1 MKEIRFF
8 YVPDVN
14 TTNEL
19 PEEEAMHALRVLR
32 LKSGDEMMLTDG
44 EGNFYKAEI
53 TIAATRKCMF
63 RLLETLPQKALWQGH
78 LHLVVSPTKLMERME
93 WMIEKATEIGFDRIS
108 FINCDN
114 SERRVVKIRRLEKI
128 VVAAMKQSRKA
139 WKPVVDE
146 IVTFD
151 EFLNHPNDGLKY
163 IAHCYDEIPKSDFFD
178 NLVAADKN
186 ANVTIMIGPEGD
198 FSVSEVE
205 KAMAAGYESV
215 SLGESRLRTE
225 TAALASVMMANL
237 CKRVKVES

>member
-1 MKEIRFF
+1 MKEMRFF
-8 YVPDVN
+8 YVPDVK
-14 TTNEL
+14 TTDEL

-63 RLLETLPQKALWQGH
+63 RLVEKLPQKALWHGRV
-78 LHLVVSPTKLMERME
+78 HLVVSPTKMMDRME

-108 FINCDN
+108 FLNCDN
-114 SERRVVKIRRLEKI
+114 SERRVVKTRRLEKI
-128 VVAAMKQSRKA
+128 VVSAMKQSRKA
-139 WKPVVDE
+139 WKPIVDE

-151 EFLNHPNDGLKY
+151 EFLKEPNDGLKF
-163 IAHCYDEIPKSDFFD
+163 IAHCYDEIPRSDLYD
-178 NLVAADKN
+178 NLMAADKE

-198 FSVSEVE
+198 FSLGEIE
-205 KAMAAGYESV
+205 KAMAAGYVSV

-225 TAALASVMMANL
+225 TAALAAVMMSNL
-237 CKRVKVES
+237 CKR